1 MDDRAVLADV
11 QHVAQFPDF
20 AAAASYASVALPAAA
35 PGELVLSV
43 ESFALSGNNLSYA
56 AAGGALGGCAY
67 THTHTHTHTQTR
79 ARVHTHPART
89 HARATQAAVQD
100 YPPARGQGWRVDA
113 RCAARVA

>member
-67 THTHTHTHTQTR
+67 TYTHTR
-79 ARVHTHPART
+79 ARARAHTHPART
-89 HARATQAAVQD
+89 HALARATSGCTRL
-100 YPPARGQGWRVDA
+100 PTGPW
-113 RCAARVA
+113 ARVAS